1 MIFLALWLLSGLVIA
16 GFDYAATMQSYSCI
30 RDQIRGYAT
39 RGALALIFLGPFALP
54 IAWLDNKYSLFRNG
68 WAFPG
73 WRVK

>member
-1 MIFLALWLLSGLVIA
+1 MILLPLWLLSGLVIA
-16 GFDYAATMQSYSCI
+16 GFDYAATMRAYSCI

-39 RGALALIFLGPFALP
+39 RGALSLIPCGPLALLP
-54 IAWLDNKYSLFRNG
+54 AWINCKHSLFRNG